1 MLTLRQTEVIRAIM
15 ITGTVGDAARLPAF
29 FASRALHYAV
39 TIRARFGSTVCAL
52 VALGPRGAI
61 CRSVARSDGGGGA
74 SSIWPKKITSCYV
87 PRTFWLLTSS
97 RKVLQGRHGSLNAG
111 AQKPDPTGHYN
122 SKEGTS
128 MLRSRLIA
136 PVIVAGLSLA
146 SPALAQSTVYIPAIL
161 ELSGAGAVSGTNF
174 RDGMLLAIDEINAKG
189 GILGKKIETPM
200 LDTQSDAGTSRAQ
213 VQKVLD
219 NKPYVIL
226 GPVFSGSVLVDM
238 LLTQQ
243 AEIPEIV
250 GGEAAAITQ
259 KGNPYVFRTSFG
271 QQFSMPKIANYMRDG
286 IKAKTVAV
294 LWVNNDFGKGGRDN
308 FIKEM
313 NSRNIKVAADI
324 STESGQADFSADVVK
339 LKAANADAIF
349 VYLNEEESARF
360 LREAKKQG
368 IDKPLVGET
377 TLLGQKVIDLA
388 AGAANGVRGHVGLT
402 IDAPIPAVQEFAAK
416 FKKRFNY
423 ACDHNGIKGYT
434 AVYFIKHVTEKIG
447 KFDSKAFAQAA
458 HGLTI
463 TPKDEPGILMEAT
476 WDKNGDIDR
485 ISFLGEVVDG
495 KQKIVETL
503 PKLGQ

>member
-1 MLTLRQTEVIRAIM
+1 V
-15 ITGTVGDAARLPAF
+15 V
-29 FASRALHYAV
+29 
-39 TIRARFGSTVCAL
+39 
-52 VALGPRGAI
+52 
-61 CRSVARSDGGGGA
+61 
-74 SSIWPKKITSCYV
+74 
-87 PRTFWLLTSS
+87 
-97 RKVLQGRHGSLNAG
+97 
-111 AQKPDPTGHYN
+111 
-122 SKEGTS
+122 
-128 MLRSRLIA
+128 
-136 PVIVAGLSLA
+136 VAGLSLT
-146 SPALAQSTVYIPAIL
+146 SPVLAQSTVYIPAIL

-189 GILGKKIETPM
+189 GILGKKIETPL

-294 LWVNNDFGKGGRDN
+294 LWVNNDFGKGGRDT

-313 NSRNIKVAADI
+313 NSRNIKVVADI

-339 LKAANADAIF
+339 LKGANADAIF

-368 IDKPLVGET
+368 IDKPLVG
-377 TLLGQKVIDLA
+377 QKVIDLA

-402 IDAPIPAVQEFAAK
+402 VDAPIPAVQEFAGK

-458 HGLTI
+458 HGITI

-503 PKLGQ
+503 PKLGN